1 VWCFLQ
7 LRVILFSLSHQ
18 KKKKKSR
25 RGGGGGVL
33 RAFVVVVVVVVVVAR
48 ESFLRGERERGVLRE
63 CKCKINKIKNAHCQM

>member
-1 VWCFLQ
+1 MWCFLQ

-48 ESFLRGERERGVLRE
+48 ESFLRGERERAATSTSLIFFTERV
-63 CKCKINKIKNAHCQM
+63 CKC